1 MVMKIGSWGSTG
13 GTLRFG
19 LPRRVRGI
27 VISGPW
33 GVIVYD
39 TIASSHGGSAL
50 IFFLGPVFGGGIRLD
65 ELDVLLDELVALLRA
80 SLPAQG
86 G

>member
-1 MVMKIGSWGSTG
+1 
-13 GTLRFG
+13 
-19 LPRRVRGI
+19 VRGI
-27 VISGPW
+27 VISGPR

-50 IFFLGPVFGGGIRLD
+50 IFFLGPVFGEGIRRGELEALLEGD
-65 ELDVLLDELVALLRA
+65 EPVLRA